1 MFEEEK
7 VLEVPALNKKWLFF
21 FIIFSIGAQKKPLVQ
36 RGIVNEHRAIV
47 YESQDFDSKQV
58 IRLPRN
64 KIIVL
69 STKIYRPQNLFGSF
83 YKVYLNKPQKIRG
96 YISEIDVIPQYKRT
110 PDGVSVN
117 EAYKERESILKQV
130 KKETQSFSPKPTQAS
145 KNPSTNPS
153 STDQNSNQETVSP
166 PVQSSPPVQK
176 QKTPPSE
183 PSSPP
188 TQKQKSSSHSSKNFF
203 AHSKSAKTGLN
214 SEKMFF
220 TRSHFATDLNSIE
233 KSFLNNKSLQ
243 QAKNSVDFSNITHSF
258 FTAKNRCVMLLR
270 TFKFVFVFK
279 KVFFNRSYFTQVFFH
294 SFFVVQKEGE
304 KRDVRQENT
313 KPYKV

>member
-153 STDQNSNQETVSP
+153 STDQNSNQETASP
-166 PVQSSPPVQK
+166 KASQ
-176 QKTPPSE
+176 PSAKPNSN
-183 PSSPP
+183 PSS
-188 TQKQKSSSHSSKNFF
+188 TDQNSNQEIVTAKSRNCVTASSIITTGSK
-203 AHSKSAKTGLN
+203 T
-214 SEKMFF
+214 
-220 TRSHFATDLNSIE
+220 
-233 KSFLNNKSLQ
+233 
-243 QAKNSVDFSNITHSF
+243 KNS
-258 FTAKNRCVMLLR
+258 
-270 TFKFVFVFK
+270 TF
-279 KVFFNRSYFTQVFFH
+279 
-294 SFFVVQKEGE
+294 
-304 KRDVRQENT
+304 
-313 KPYKV
+313 